1 MAEPLRVLSMHD
13 WGYGPEVLGAVA
25 ALQWAPDNL
34 ALAVRPSADK
44 RPAASD
50 KIHRES

>member
-13 WGYGPEVLGAVA
+13 WGYGSEVLGAVA
-25 ALQWAPDNL
+25 SLQWAPDNL

-44 RPAASD
+44 RPVASELV
-50 KIHRES
+50 HRES